1 MELENLFRSAK
12 PPEGVGEHK
21 YDHSAG
27 ATVALLKY
35 GAGLPFNRLENL
47 QGDLGIPLPASTQ
60 WEIVEKVADHIYPAY
75 EEMVRQ
81 AAQGELFF
89 NDDTTMKILSLIN
102 TQSEGDPSRKAVFT
116 SAILANHDGP
126 GKGLPS
132 RCNLQSAGH
141 GACRTV
147 EISFFAFTDFLIVI
161 LEKPDAS
168 DGSSF
173 EPVAWVVPGRL
184 PPTSSG
190 TTGHR

>member
-1 MELENLFRSAK
+1 MRILESQPASDYPNDGLVDIFTKRISFLGGCWMELENLFGLAK

-27 ATVALLKY
+27 AMVALLKY

-89 NDDTTMKILSLIN
+89 NDDTTMKI
-102 TQSEGDPSRKAVFT
+102 P
-116 SAILANHDGP
+116 
-126 GKGLPS
+126 LPHQHS
-132 RCNLQSAGH
+132 VRG
-141 GACRTV
+141 
-147 EISFFAFTDFLIVI
+147 
-161 LEKPDAS
+161 
-168 DGSSF
+168 
-173 EPVAWVVPGRL
+173 
-184 PPTSSG
+184 
-190 TTGHR
+190 